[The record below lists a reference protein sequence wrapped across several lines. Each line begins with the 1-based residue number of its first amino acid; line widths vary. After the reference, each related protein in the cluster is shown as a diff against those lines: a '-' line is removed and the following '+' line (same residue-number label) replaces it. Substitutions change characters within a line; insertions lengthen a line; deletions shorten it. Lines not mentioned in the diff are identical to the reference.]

1 MCRGIGSFPWM
12 PGYPAPHPATA
23 HAAATASLFSS
34 PALQQQLDIY
44 YRQVAATQAAA
55 AAQVLHHQKEATS
68 SNGGCLPNLL
78 PSIQI
83 PTPGPH
89 LPQANIHYKV
99 LPSMLPIVSSPSTP
113 LSLSPSKSG
122 KGISAQSSPA
132 PQNPD
137 GMSPSPPPISVPPF
151 NPSQIP
157 QTHRAFSV
165 KAKSSLDGSKL
176 GLPTAVKRALS
187 TTSKPLNSV
196 SISSDVP
203 MLVCN
208 TDGVSNGNFVVDKDS
223 PRKSPVLQ
231 NETKNHV

>member
-55 AAQVLHHQKEATS
+55 AAQVLHQQKEVTS
-68 SNGGCLPNLL
+68 PNGSCIPNLL

-89 LPQANIHYKV
+89 LPQPNIHYKV

-122 KGISAQSSPA
+122 KGMSAQSSPV

-137 GMSPSPPPISVPPF
+137 GMSPSPPPISIPPF
-151 NPSQIP
+151 NPSQIS
-157 QTHRAFSV
+157 QTHLAFSV
-165 KAKSSLDGSKL
+165 KAKSNLDASKL
-176 GLPTAVKRALS
+176 GLPTVWW
-187 TTSKPLNSV
+187 
-196 SISSDVP
+196 ISDV
-203 MLVCN
+203 
-208 TDGVSNGNFVVDKDS
+208 VDFYKRCGESLCGECRTIIITKDDTWQLLDVT
-223 PRKSPVLQ
+223 PCRQRPAAL
-231 NETKNHV
+231 T